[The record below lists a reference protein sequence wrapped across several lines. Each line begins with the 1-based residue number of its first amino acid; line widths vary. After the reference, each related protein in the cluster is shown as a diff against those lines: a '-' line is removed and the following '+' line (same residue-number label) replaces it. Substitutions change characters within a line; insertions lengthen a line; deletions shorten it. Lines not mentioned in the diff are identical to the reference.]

1 MDKLTTNIYKP
12 YILATWLLVGFIV
25 ISQLLFEYPL
35 VQIIALGLVIGIQYK
50 ARSLSKITLGV
61 ISLAYITIS
70 ILWVFGI

>member
-50 ARSLSKITLGV
+50 ARSLSKITLGI
-61 ISLAYITIS
+61 ISLAYIAIL

>member
-50 ARSLSKITLGV
+50 ARSLSKITLGI